1 LFDQTL
7 SETDFVCFGFVQAS
21 HFVMSDFALTNDHA
35 MMLQGRD
42 KSKMYPANSG
52 AVLQGGGIRSNAVY
66 GDGRATGV
74 VSHGRGDLCPQAQK
88 NDVAV
93 PMSTPSRLQNIFIR
107 SNLRV
112 VLYDLLQP
120 RMRAGAEAT
129 LFSPQ
134 LYAGT
139 ENGAVRPQ
147 DEQRNRGNDL
157 LLFDWPELSPLEDF
171 EASLR

>member
-7 SETDFVCFGFVQAS
+7 SEVDSFGFVQVN
-21 HFVMSDFALTNDHA
+21 HFAMSDFARTNDHA

-52 AVLQGGGIRSNAVY
+52 LVLQESGIRNNTVCNNNS
-66 GDGRATGV
+66 RAAGV
-74 VSHGRGDLCPQAQK
+74 VSHGKADLCPQAQN

-93 PMSTPSRLQNIFIR
+93 PMSTPSRLQNTFVR

-112 VLYDLLQP
+112 VLYDLPQP
-120 RMRAGAEAT
+120 QMRAGAEAR
-129 LFSPQ
+129 LFPAEG
-134 LYAGT
+134 YAGMK
-139 ENGAVRPQ
+139 NVSLRPQ
-147 DEQRNRGNDL
+147 DEHKNKGNDL

-171 EASLR
+171 ETSLR